1 MAILRK
7 TPPAGPDPG
16 QVIMGLR
23 AELAETRA
31 ERDALRAQLEGNLP
45 SATAWLQ
52 AKVWRQRS
60 ALDLANQALA
70 RHRFALALLGR
81 IREPVTAA
89 EWLAARDA
97 LASEQ
102 YRDRIGG
109 KVPA

>member
-1 MAILRK
+1 MTFLRK
-7 TPPAGPDPG
+7 PVPPGPDPA
-16 QVIMGLR
+16 QVIRGLR

-31 ERDALRAQLEGNLP
+31 ERDALRGQLEGDLP

-89 EWLAARDA
+89 EWLAARGE

-102 YRDRIGG
+102 HRDRVGD